1 MKNEGLSNLL
11 FAILMILFVM
21 FLGDQV
27 IHRDNYNVT
36 QAHKFLVQQGISQ
49 KIERF
54 ENRLNQ

>member
-21 FLGDQV
+21 FLGDCVMNPYEQ
-27 IHRDNYNVT
+27 T
-36 QAHKFLVQQGISQ
+36 QAHKFLYQKGVSQ
-49 KIERF
+49 KIEQF